1 MYGRITRFDV
11 IPGKEAE
18 LEHGYREQIKLLRG
32 QKGFKDAILMIDA
45 ANGNVVSLTLWET
58 QADMDETGKPGGFVE
73 KVLPL
78 ISPYQKT
85 KPVFTTFKVRAQ
97 ATRDA

>member
-18 LEHGYREQIKLLRG
+18 LERGYREQIKHLRG
-32 QKGFKDAILMIDA
+32 QKGFKDAILLMDEA
-45 ANGNVVSLTLWET
+45 SGNVVSLTLWET
-58 QADMDETGKPGGFVE
+58 KADMDETGKPGGFVE

-85 KPVFTTFKVRAQ
+85 EPVFTMFKVCAQ